1 MTVRI
6 LLRASV
12 ERHGPFCTQL
22 VEILVRSGKRRV
34 SFCQVTSWTVE
45 EAILSRG
52 VAPKQ
57 KLRSAWRRLRA
68 GFRVPSAWVVLDPNG
83 KQVYGPTDETAARIE
98 AQRLYDRSLSS
109 SFYGGPY
116 AVRRVRGFGDACGHA
131 STALKELNAARGQSV
146 RMEVI
151 DGGVAPFPEL
161 SPHSPSEL
169 AQHSWLVK
177 LAGMMGSEERR
188 KAAERVAQLQ
198 PAAQAFFSERRF
210 SATAREI
217 RSWYLGQGVEVGVTI
232 AAGEIVLDPVKLR
245 AVE

>member
-1 MTVRI
+1 MSSRRCETEADHALRDFFWEHREEVLSALAERPRPRI
-6 LLRASV
+6 IDKIAASIGAGDERTSGGAPLDPDEAELLAALRA
-12 ERHGPFCTQL
+12 
-22 VEILVRSGKRRV
+22 
-34 SFCQVTSWTVE
+34 
-45 EAILSRG
+45 RG
-52 VAPKQ
+52 MNELAKM
-57 KLRSAWRRLRA
+57 A
-68 GFRVPSAWVVLDPNG
+68 
-83 KQVYGPTDETAARIE
+83 
-98 AQRLYDRSLSS
+98 LYC
-109 SFYGGPY
+109 
-116 AVRRVRGFGDACGHA
+116 FGDACGHA

-161 SPHSPSEL
+161 SPPSPAEL